1 MSRLPDPRDDEM
13 IADHYEDMP
22 PVYYDAP
29 RVRRWREEE
38 IVARFAVG
46 VAAIVLFALI
56 WAAFPGGPA

>member
-46 VAAIVLFALI
+46 VAFLVVCWLT
-56 WAAFPGGPA
+56 WAALPV